1 MVNRRALRRKGTFL
15 AFVWMS
21 VMLAVYLSM
30 SLSACVTLFS
40 ANCSGVSISC
50 NTGSTS
56 QVAPSAAA
64 QAQAVATMTAIKKKQ
79 PLIDDPLTG
88 QDSLHWPVDQN
99 CYFHSYFDHETYFV
113 ANTGSANGTY
123 TCYANNGGLYL
134 HDVAVQVDVTL
145 ILGDSAGIMFRAT
158 PDTSEFYEFMIGP
171 SQFLMGR
178 VGPGDVGTYL
188 APVTS
193 SNAVRG
199 LANANRLLV
208 IMKGDDF
215 RLFINGTFVGEV
227 HDSTL
232 TTGFV
237 GLSLAYN
244 PTGEAS
250 FSNFVVYPL

>member
-1 MVNRRALRRKGTFL
+1 
-15 AFVWMS
+15 
-21 VMLAVYLSM
+21 
-30 SLSACVTLFS
+30 
-40 ANCSGVSISC
+40 
-50 NTGSTS
+50 
-56 QVAPSAAA
+56 
-64 QAQAVATMTAIKKKQ
+64 MTAIKKNK

-88 QDSLHWPVDQN
+88 QDSLHWPIDKN
-99 CYFHSYFDHETYFV
+99 CYFGRYFGRETYFM
-113 ANTGSANGTY
+113 AHSGSANGTY
-123 TCYANNGGLYL
+123 TCYADNGLYL

-178 VGPGDVGTYL
+178 IGPGDTGTFL

-193 SNAVRG
+193 SSTIRG
-199 LANANRLLV
+199 PANANRLLV
-208 IMKGDDF
+208 IMKGSDF
-215 RLFINGTFVGEV
+215 QLFINGTFVGEV
-227 HDSTL
+227 HDNTL

-250 FSNFVVYPL
+250 FSNLVVYPV